1 MPKLPLISGFEL
13 VKILSKLDFAV
24 VSRKGSHV
32 KMQKNELTVIIPLRR
47 LIAKG
52 TLLSI
57 LDQAKISREEFSK
70 FA

>member
-13 VKILSKLDFAV
+13 VKVLSKLDFAV

-32 KMQKNELTVIIPLRR
+32 KMQKNDLVVIIPLRR

-57 LDQAKISREEFSK
+57 LDQAKISREEFEK
-70 FA
+70 LI

>member
-1 MPKLPLISGFEL
+1 M